1 MDWTTILNSVI
12 TSVVGLF
19 VAYLGYKQN
28 VKTKEDEEYRKL
40 KDQLEAEREEREQ
53 EEKLEQE
60 ERLKSIEA
68 KIGTMSDN
76 VNNLAD
82 TIETLRDKNI
92 PKIVEQISHLHTMES
107 KNFDY
112 IQSLSNVVVD
122 IAETMTESYAI
133 DDEAKSKI
141 KNTISSHKKS
151 EQDIHTQLIKLI
163 M

>member
-1 MDWTTILNSVI
+1 MLDTIV
-12 TSVVGLF
+12 TSVVAIF

-40 KDQLEAEREEREQ
+40 KDQLEAEREERER
-53 EEKLEQE
+53 EEKAESEQ
-60 ERLKSIEA
+60 RLKGIEEQIV
-68 KIGTMSDN
+68 KMSEN
-76 VNNLAD
+76 VNTLND
-82 TIETLRDKNI
+82 TIETLKDKNI
-92 PKIVEQISHLHTMES
+92 PKIMDQISHLHTMES

-122 IAETMTESYAI
+122 IAETVTESYAV
-133 DDEAKSKI
+133 DDEAKAKI
-141 KNTISSHKKS
+141 KSTISTHKKS